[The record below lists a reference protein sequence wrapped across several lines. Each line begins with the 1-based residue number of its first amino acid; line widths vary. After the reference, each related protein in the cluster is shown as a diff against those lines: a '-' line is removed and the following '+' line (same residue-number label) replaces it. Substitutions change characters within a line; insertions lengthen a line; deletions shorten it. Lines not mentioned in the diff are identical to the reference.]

1 MPRIAMELK
10 PLEVQRL
17 TRRLPE
23 SRPFNYFP
31 VGGTP
36 GLLLRVAKTG
46 ACYWVLRIAIGQKT
60 TNSGKQAP
68 RRRDIGLGSYP
79 EISLKAAR
87 DLAGVKRSQVR
98 DGIDPVEARKE
109 ARTALQ
115 ASAAQLMSFADAV
128 ALARELESIGE
139 DKAGK
144 AWTYKLET
152 YAIPT
157 LGHMPITTIQREHI
171 AEVLLP
177 IWASKTRTAKD
188 VRKLIEDVLNRAFA
202 TKNINRNNPARWDKL
217 LKQRLPRETKK
228 GSNFPALPFTLINTF
243 LVELRKRTDT
253 AAPAVEFVIYTAA
266 RSGEVCGATWR
277 EIDLDRK
284 LWTIPA
290 TRMKKGEE
298 HRIHLSAPAMAI
310 LRALPEG
317 KPDDPI
323 FPTATGKHHQDAR
336 LSKVARE
343 IGGAMGYQATVH
355 GFRATFRTWG
365 EEETEYPEPILEMAL
380 AHKIDDAVK
389 AAYQRGDLLKKRRAL
404 LDDWAA
410 YCAKSAPRGDLLMLK
425 TLTN

>member
-87 DLAGVKRSQVR
+87 ELAGVKRSQVR

-177 IWASKTRTAKD
+177 IWTTKTRTAKD

-253 AAPAVEFVIYTAA
+253 ASPAVEFVIYTAA

-277 EIDLDRK
+277 EIELDRK

>member
-60 TNSGKQAP
+60 TNSGKQAA

-98 DGIDPVEARKE
+98 DGIDPIEARKE

-177 IWASKTRTAKD
+177 IWTTKTRTAKD

-202 TKNINRNNPARWDKL
+202 TKNINRNNPARWDKP

-277 EIDLDRK
+277 EIELDRK